1 MDEIFV
7 ANRFSRMLEYITGKL
22 LPQEKEKE
30 EAKSKVLKTF
40 DNIVGRIGKEDNNK
54 IEKEIES
61 LIHDIKI
68 LMAEP

>member
-1 MDEIFV
+1 M
-7 ANRFSRMLEYITGKL
+7 ANRFSRMIEYITGKF

-30 EAKSKVLKTF
+30 EGKLKVLKTF
-40 DNIVGRIGKEDNNK
+40 NDLVDSLGKEDNSK

-61 LIHDIKI
+61 LIHDIKV

>member
-1 MDEIFV
+1 MI
-7 ANRFSRMLEYITGKL
+7 EYITGKF

-30 EAKSKVLKTF
+30 EGKLKVLKTF
-40 DNIVGRIGKEDNNK
+40 NDLVDSLGKEDNSK

-61 LIHDIKI
+61 LIHDIKV